1 MFILNTLSLWNK
13 SSLKLPSLISSCIF
27 LLVEQI
33 ILTSTLISWLPFI
46 LLNFW
51 SVKTRSIF
59 DCVSNGISVTSSIS
73 KIPLVDFSKAPYI
86 IEPLFFSSPNN
97 SSSYFLTSKSAPF
110 KIIKGPL
117 FLFEFLCIF
126 LAINSFPEPVGPLI
140 KTLLSEVES
149 FSICSRIFWMFW
161 LEPINS

>member
-1 MFILNTLSLWNK
+1 MFCRTCQGIPNNFPLFQSG
-13 SSLKLPSLISSCIF
+13 F
-27 LLVEQI
+27 R
-33 ILTSTLISWLPFI
+33 PF
-46 LLNFW
+46 
-51 SVKTRSIF
+51 
-59 DCVSNGISVTSSIS
+59 
-73 KIPLVDFSKAPYI
+73 I
-86 IEPLFFSSPNN
+86 IEPSFFSSPNN

-117 FLFEFLCIF
+117 SLLEFLCIF

-161 LEPINS
+161 LEPTNSKEWNSWVWRFLFSVIKLKFSTALFTKLRSLSWSKGFWINSNAPDLRAVSYTHLRAHET